1 MSTNENG
8 KVSNK
13 PHEPSQVKLDDLWGG
28 RPLAPAP
35 SSPPPR
41 PTLIP
46 SQEMTLS
53 QPDNPLPCLGSQ
65 ETLNPSSSSGAGR
78 RSVQQLTMRRYCS
91 QNRVGRSLSQKS
103 TILPRRLESQ
113 WSGRPFVGE
122 SEGESEGASEVPRL
136 RLSATRCSAASTCH
150 TLRHQ
155 RPPDTDD
162 YTTPVPVRR
171 RTVAANPAPAAA
183 VHPSARQHRRW
194 STPVPGF
201 LPPVQ
206 ENLARIGIT
215 PQANEAHPSAGTE
228 LSLEQPVNRKRQRDP
243 SSSGGSRK
251 LHCKMTFS

>member
-1 MSTNENG
+1 
-8 KVSNK
+8 
-13 PHEPSQVKLDDLWGG
+13 
-28 RPLAPAP
+28 
-35 SSPPPR
+35 
-41 PTLIP
+41 
-46 SQEMTLS
+46 MTLS

-65 ETLNPSSSSGAGR
+65 ETINDASSSGAGR

-113 WSGRPFVGE
+113 WSGRPFIGE
-122 SEGESEGASEVPRL
+122 SEGESEGPSEVPRL

-150 TLRHQ
+150 TLRQ

-171 RTVAANPAPAAA
+171 RTLAANPGPAA
-183 VHPSARQHRRW
+183 PIPPPTRQQRRW

-206 ENLARIGIT
+206 ETLARIGIT
-215 PQANEAHPSAGTE
+215 PQGEAPSAE
-228 LSLEQPVNRKRQRDP
+228 FSLEQPVNRKRQRDP
-243 SSSGGSRK
+243 SSSGSRK
-251 LHCKMTFS
+251 LHCKMAFS